1 MLNRKRLRILIGLIS
16 LALIGLIAVQVT
28 LIHDNVEWRKS
39 QFKRSVNSALANVS
53 EKLEWHEAL
62 TKVKHDQ
69 AGHTILKRLNEIHTV
84 SLAETNEL
92 GEMDSLVVQIDN
104 GNVKIA
110 SSGGVNGREE
120 FFFETSEK
128 SDLNNFIKKDYS
140 EHDLTV
146 EMELVEELVSNL
158 SRSTPIL
165 EIKERIQQEILD
177 SLIQEELKIWGIDTD
192 YEFAVVDIIDRAVF
206 CSEPIEDKIEKDFLT
221 PIQTSEF
228 SVKLFS
234 NDLFDNPHFLR
245 VNFPNEGSYLLYS
258 MLPFLMV
265 SILFMMLVI
274 GAFYYTIHTIMRQKK
289 LSEIRNDFI
298 SNMTHELKTPI
309 STISLACEALNDP
322 DMQSSEVGTRKFV
335 GMIKEENN
343 RLGLLVENVL
353 KTAIL
358 DKGQMKFK
366 TVEIDVHQILDK
378 VVNSFDLQLRSVNG
392 HIDKILQATD
402 FVVSGDKIHLTNVF
416 YNLIDNA
423 IKYSKDD
430 PAIVINSWNENDF
443 LKVSI
448 TDNGIGITQENQRKI
463 FDQLFRVPTGNVHD
477 VKGFGLGLHYVKV
490 IIEKH
495 GGQVFVD
502 STPKKG
508 STFTILLP
516 KNYESKN

>member
-1 MLNRKRLRILIGLIS
+1 MLNKHRLRILIAMIS
-16 LALIGLIAVQVT
+16 LALLGLIVVQVT

-53 EKLEWHEAL
+53 EKLEWYEAL
-62 TKVKHDQ
+62 SRVKQDQ
-69 AGHTILKRLNEIHTV
+69 AGNRILERLNEMHAV
-84 SLAETNEL
+84 SLAESNES
-92 GEMDSLVVQIDN
+92 GQIDSLVVQIEN
-104 GNVKIA
+104 GNVMIMGTGRSKIHDDFIFE
-110 SSGGVNGREE
+110 SDDPSE
-120 FFFETSEK
+120 FNEYVEFNYT
-128 SDLNNFIKKDYS
+128 

-146 EMELVEELVSNL
+146 EMELVEELVTSL
-158 SRSTPIL
+158 SRNTPTL
-165 EIKERIQQEILD
+165 EIRERIQQEILD
-177 SLIQEELKIWGIDTD
+177 SLIREELKIWGIDTD
-192 YEFAVVDIIDRAVF
+192 YQFAVVDIVDRAVF
-206 CSEPIEDKIEKDFLT
+206 CSEPAEQILKENVLS
-221 PIQTSEF
+221 PIQSSGF

-234 NDLFDNPHFLR
+234 NDLFDNPHFLK

-265 SILFMMLVI
+265 SMLFLMLVI

-322 DMQSSEVGTRKFV
+322 DMRNSDVGTSRFV

-366 TVEIDVHQILDK
+366 NVELDVHYILEK
-378 VVNSFDLQLRSVNG
+378 VVNSFDLQLKSVNG
-392 HIDKILQATD
+392 HIDKLFQATD
-402 FVVSGDKIHLTNVF
+402 IIISGDKIHLTNVF

-423 IKYSKDD
+423 IKYSKSE
-430 PAIVINSWNENDF
+430 PSIVISTWNEERY
-443 LKVSI
+443 LKVTV
-448 TDNGIGITQENQRKI
+448 TDNGIGITAENQKKI

-516 KNYESKN
+516 KDYENKD